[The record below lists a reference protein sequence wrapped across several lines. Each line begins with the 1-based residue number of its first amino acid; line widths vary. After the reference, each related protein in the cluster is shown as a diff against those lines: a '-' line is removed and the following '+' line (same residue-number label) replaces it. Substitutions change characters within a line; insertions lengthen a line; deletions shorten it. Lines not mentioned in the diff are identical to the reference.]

1 MKSIINFL
9 FEIGMLKKTPRSGYF
24 FLGSGDE
31 SVAEHILRMTYIG
44 YVMAKL
50 KPEVDE
56 GKLIKMCMVHD
67 LAEAR
72 TGDHNYVHKKYVDIH
87 EDKAIEALTRDLP
100 FGPEIK
106 ALCSEFNERKTEESL
121 LANDADQIEH
131 ILQLKECMDLGNPCA
146 EDWIRNA
153 QKRIKTGTGQ
163 KLAEFIL
170 STRST
175 EWWFADKD
183 DEWWVNGGNGQTKGK
198 GGR

>member
-24 FLGSGDE
+24 FLGSGEE

-56 GKLIKMCMVHD
+56 CKLIKMCLAHD

-72 TGDHNYVHKKYVDIH
+72 TGDHNYVHKKYVNIH
-87 EDKAIEALTRDLP
+87 EDRAIKDLTEDLP

-106 ALCSEFNERKTEESL
+106 SLCQEFNERLTEESL

-131 ILQLKECMDLGNPCA
+131 ILQLKECLDLGNPCA
-146 EDWIRNA
+146 KDWIGNA
-153 QKRIKTGTGQ
+153 KKRIKTKIGQ
-163 KLAEFIL
+163 KLAASIL
-170 STRST
+170 ATRST
-175 EWWFADKD
+175 EWWFHDKD
-183 DEWWVNGGNGQTKGK
+183 DE
-198 GGR
+198 